1 LKKSLTN
8 LINHYKIENKL
19 ISTVILTTILIT
31 GFLIIQPLHVQA
43 QKGPVIKI
51 PAATDPLDMNTITF
65 KDIAKTVHV
74 EKEIFKCIT
83 KNGAPVITMVSAFYR
98 TI

>member
-1 LKKSLTN
+1 M
-8 LINHYKIENKL
+8 
-19 ISTVILTTILIT
+19 T
-31 GFLIIQPLHVQA
+31 GMIIIQPLHIQA
-43 QKGPVIKI
+43 QKVPVIKI
-51 PAATDPLDMNTITF
+51 PEAIKVTKCQIVNPPTDPLDMNTIIF